1 MFTTDNAA
9 RVETLVVEAACYSS
23 GTQPLLQG
31 AAASPLRDMIDV
43 NQVPASMGNSCE
55 DESPV
60 NVQSSPGSS
69 SGLKRERASSMQKH
83 NMNMFDLLERRDRPC
98 EISSRAA
105 GSDEEELERLAGGTS
120 YTRKKLRLSKEQS
133 TILEESFK
141 EHSTLNPVLPKCL
154 AATASIIMRRNLLY
168 HHPLELCFS
177 TSRAGCIE

>member
-9 RVETLVVEAACYSS
+9 RVETVVVEAACYSS
-23 GTQPLLQG
+23 GTQALLQG

-60 NVQSSPGSS
+60 DVQSSPGSS
-69 SGLKRERASSMQKH
+69 SGLKRERASSMQQH
-83 NMNMFDLLERRDRPC
+83 NMNMFDLLEQRDRPC
-98 EISSRAA
+98 ETSSRAP
-105 GSDEEELERLAGGTS
+105 GSDDEELERLAGGTS

-154 AATASIIMRRNLLY
+154 AATASIIMRRNLLN
-168 HHPLELCFS
+168 HHPLELLF
-177 TSRAGCIE
+177 

>member
-9 RVETLVVEAACYSS
+9 RLETVVVEAACYSS
-23 GTQPLLQG
+23 GTQALLQE

-43 NQVPASMGNSCE
+43 NQVPASVGNSCE

-60 NVQSSPGSS
+60 DVQSSPGSS
-69 SGLKRERASSMQKH
+69 SGLKRERASSMQQH

-98 EISSRAA
+98 EMSSGAA
-105 GSDEEELERLAGGTS
+105 GSDDEELERLAGGTS

-154 AATASIIMRRNLLY
+154 AASASIIMRRNLLY
-168 HHPLELCFS
+168 HHLLELLF
-177 TSRAGCIE
+177 